1 MCVCVCAYSIQQ
13 MQPAHLTSTASKP
26 ARRGTSRHYEA
37 CTRPRLGS
45 TTQWHRSKIGRMD
58 GRAIPLLD
66 RKVVCFLFFWEWLQW
81 SPRPQLL
88 DVVLCSVAQCS
99 FGCSCSGSYSL
110 VVVVAVVAVVVV
122 VVIVVVV
129 VLPILYPW
137 YRNNIQRSP
146 LVLPLPRKSLCSTTP
161 EKEIARVKI
170 ASGLTVPKERGRA
183 KSLSKEF
190 PERSEKLEALP
201 PRQMVIQSLLIFH

>member
-1 MCVCVCAYSIQQ
+1 MCLLNPTDATCTLNLYCLKTRTARHFEALRGLHEATPWKHNAVAQITDR
-13 MQPAHLTSTASKP
+13 AHGWQSTSTAGPKGGVLS
-26 ARRGTSRHYEA
+26 
-37 CTRPRLGS
+37 
-45 TTQWHRSKIGRMD
+45 
-58 GRAIPLLD
+58 
-66 RKVVCFLFFWEWLQW
+66 FFWEWLQW